1 MIPLKILPGAKAT
14 PYLTWIIVALNVA
27 IFVVQVGLN
36 WHANFDLAAGLGV
49 VPRCLFA
56 PDACGIAGE
65 LATRAN
71 WFSPLYALFLHAD
84 LLHLGFNLLF
94 LIVFGGALE
103 TELGRVR
110 WLLCYF
116 YGGLAAMLC
125 HAVFSPTSLVPVIGA
140 SGAIAAL
147 LGASLV
153 RLPRAWVLTYL
164 PPIWFFP
171 LPAPLFL
178 VIWLAAQMS
187 GLWNDWTLASA
198 SQSGGI
204 AWMAHLGGFA
214 FGALYGWRTRK
225 TRVKSAT
232 KPAPMAS

>member
-14 PYLTWIIVALNVA
+14 SYLTWMMVALNVA
-27 IFVVQVGLN
+27 VFGAQVWLN
-36 WHANFDLAAGLGV
+36 WRAHFDLAAGLGV

-56 PDACGIAGE
+56 PTACGIAGE

-103 TELGRVR
+103 SELGRVR

-125 HAVFSPTSLVPVIGA
+125 HAVFSPTSLAPVIGA

-187 GLWNDWTLASA
+187 GLWGDLTLASA
-198 SQSGGI
+198 SASGGI

-225 TRVKSAT
+225 NAAKSAT
-232 KPAPMAS
+232 KSAPIAL

>member
-1 MIPLKILPGAKAT
+1 MIPLKILPGAKTTA
-14 PYLTWIIVALNVA
+14 YVTWIIVALNVA
-27 IFVVQVGLN
+27 IFLVQVLLN
-36 WHANFDLAAGLGV
+36 WRFHFDLAAGLGE

-56 PDACGIAGE
+56 PASCGIAGE
-65 LATRAN
+65 LAMRAN
-71 WFSPLYALFLHAD
+71 WLSPFYALFLHAD
-84 LLHLGFNLLF
+84 LLHLGFNMLF
-94 LIVFGGALE
+94 LLVFGGALE
-103 TELGRVR
+103 SELGRVR

-147 LGASLV
+147 LGAALV
-153 RLPRAWVLTYL
+153 RMPKSWVLTYV

-187 GLWNDWTLASA
+187 GLWGDLTVASA
-198 SQSGGI
+198 SAGGGI

-225 TRVKSAT
+225 TKAKGLA
-232 KPAPMAS
+232 KPTPIAL

>member
-1 MIPLKILPGAKAT
+1 MIPLKILPGAKTT

-27 IFVVQVGLN
+27 VFVVQVGLN
-36 WHANFDLAAGLGV
+36 WRAGFDLAAGLGV

-71 WFSPLYALFLHAD
+71 WLSPFYALFLHAD

-125 HAVFSPTSLVPVIGA
+125 HAVFSPASLAPVIGA

-147 LGASLV
+147 LGAALV
-153 RLPRAWVLTYL
+153 RLPRTWILTYL

-178 VIWLAAQMS
+178 VIWLFAQMS

-225 TRVKSAT
+225 TRAKSAT
-232 KPAPMAS
+232 KPAPIAS